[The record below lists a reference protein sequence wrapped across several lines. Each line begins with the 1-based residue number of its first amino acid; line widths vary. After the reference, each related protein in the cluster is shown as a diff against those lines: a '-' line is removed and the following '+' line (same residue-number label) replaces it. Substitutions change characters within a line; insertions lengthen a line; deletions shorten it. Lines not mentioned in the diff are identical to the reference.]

1 MLKPHHLH
9 GLPTLLVLL
18 LIPLL
23 VTQQSVSAD
32 NRRMVR
38 VNTNRPH
45 IVQRQ
50 VARPS
55 FRPVVR
61 RPSFS
66 VARQRVP
73 IQRAPMRHAPQIV
86 RRTSFHSPQI
96 SRLPTRQPRIG
107 SVPFGR
113 HIPSTKTAAFPH
125 PRVLGGNGAIPR
137 LGPSIR
143 PSTIGH
149 LPRPNS
155 LGAGVRLGTNAAGHP
170 PALGTKRFDIGN
182 LPRPNSIGG
191 ASAHPA
197 NGKNPFNVANLPRPN
212 SIGHNTALPQKVGLG
227 MPHGPANDRLTHAHF
242 LLHHQGGN
250 GVLHHQGGNGV
261 GAATQNV
268 NAAKQALSNAQGTLF
283 EAKTKLSNAENAA
296 AADKVKKTSAAAGVL
311 AANGK
316 LNDANTKL
324 TSATQDLGAKQ
335 TAAAQAA
342 AAQQAAAAKLAAA
355 TANPLNAQAIV
366 QAQTALQAANAKVA
380 SAAGAE
386 AQAQKAVDAAKQNTA
401 AAQTNLNTAQ
411 KALGAAERA
420 VNNAEASV
428 AGDKKAVAA
437 AQQQVVANHTTVS
450 AAEQTLAD
458 KQKLAAQQREI
469 NQLEN
474 QQATNSPG
482 ASQSGDQGGQ
492 GGQAGNEQQAAQS
505 SDTNVA
511 TSPTN
516 VSTTVDTRPVA
527 TASSVSATAV
537 TTSAPALAA
546 PAPVVAAANPAI
558 TNTEPA
564 PAQAQ
569 GPAPGSVDVVA
580 VIFQK
585 NLPASDM
592 ATFLQ
597 AYQLTIVEGP
607 DAEGIY
613 KLRLHD
619 PLPADQLQQ
628 LIESVKSQTA
638 IVVDAG
644 VQ

>member
-1 MLKPHHLH
+1 MLKLRHLH
-9 GLPTLLVLL
+9 GLPTLLILL
-18 LIPLL
+18 LISLL
-23 VTQQSVSAD
+23 FAQQSVSAD

-50 VARPS
+50 VGRPS

-73 IQRAPMRHAPQIV
+73 MRHAPQIV
-86 RRTSFHSPQI
+86 RRTPFHSPQI

-107 SVPFGR
+107 SVPFDR
-113 HIPSTKTAAFPH
+113 HIPSTKAAAFPH
-125 PRVLGGNGAIPR
+125 PRLLGGNGAIPR
-137 LGPSIR
+137 LGPGIR

-155 LGAGVRLGTNAAGHP
+155 LGAGVRLGTNTLGHP
-170 PALGTKRFDIGN
+170 SALGTKRFDIGN

-191 ASAHPA
+191 ASSHPA
-197 NGKNPFNVANLPRPN
+197 DGAKPFNIANLPRPN
-212 SIGHNTALPQKVGLG
+212 SLGHNNALPQKIGLG
-227 MPHGPANDRLTHAHF
+227 MPHGPAADRLTHAHF

-250 GVLHHQGGNGV
+250 GV

-268 NAAKQALSNAQGTLF
+268 NTAKQALSNAQGTLF
-283 EAKTKLSNAENAA
+283 DAKTKLSDAEKAA

-311 AANGK
+311 VANGK

-335 TAAAQAA
+335 RAAAQAV

-355 TANPLNAQAIV
+355 TANPFNPQAIV

-474 QQATNSPG
+474 QQATDG
-482 ASQSGDQGGQ
+482 ASAGQNGDQGSQSGQSGQ
-492 GGQAGNEQQAAQS
+492 SGNEQQAAQS

-511 TSPTN
+511 TAPTN
-516 VSTTVDTRPVA
+516 VSTTVDTRPAA
-527 TASSVSATAV
+527 TASSANATAL

-546 PAPVVAAANPAI
+546 PAPVVATTNPAI

-585 NLPASDM
+585 DLSASDM

-638 IVVDAG
+638 VVVDAG